1 MHYLLFY
8 EVDENWVTKRI
19 HFRDAHLAAAWG
31 ASDRGEIILAGA
43 LKNLDDGVI
52 SGAVLLFAGDS
63 PAIAEKFAKADP
75 YVVNG
80 VVKHWYIREWVTVAV
95 ADAATPV
102 KPAANEH

>member
-8 EVDENWVTKRI
+8 EGDENWVTQRAR
-19 HFRDAHLAAAWG
+19 FRDAHLTAAWR
-31 ASDRGEIILAGA
+31 ASDRGEVILAGA
-43 LKNLDDGVI
+43 LKNPDGVI

-63 PAIAEKFAKADP
+63 PAVAEEFAKADP

-80 VVKHWYIREWVTVAV
+80 VVKHWYIREWVTVEG